1 MRLGQCIVATSFLL
15 IQLACRGEIYRVAAQ
30 ATGGDPDR
38 GAAAIHKY
46 GCDSCHTIPGIRGA
60 VAHVGPPLTDIGV
73 RKYVAGQLSNTPEN
87 LQNWIRH
94 PRRVEPHTAMP
105 DIGVTEID
113 GRDIAAYL
121 YTLR

>member
-1 MRLGQCIVATSFLL
+1 MTRGRSAIATSCLL
-15 IQLACRGEIYRVAAQ
+15 IQLACRAEIYRAAAQ

-38 GAAAIHKY
+38 GAVAIHKY

-60 VAHVGPPLTDIGV
+60 LAHVGPPLTEIGV
-73 RKYVAGQLSNTPEN
+73 RKYVAGQLSNTPDN
-87 LQNWIRH
+87 LQTWIRH

-105 DIGVTEID
+105 DTGVTEID